1 MRRPLPASPR
11 SPEPGNGDAAV
22 DLASFSAQLAALRDR
37 ALSAIGDAADPAA
50 LDAVESAYLGR
61 KGELRQ
67 LLGGIGALAAEDR
80 PKVGALAN
88 PLREEIETA
97 IATRRARLEELAF
110 EVRIAAERTDVTL
123 PGRRQARGS
132 LHPLIET
139 QREITRVFTHFGFVT
154 YEGPEVETDELNFE
168 LLNIPADHPARDL
181 WDTLYVADP
190 QAGARSSQLV
200 LRTHTSPGQ
209 IRAMREY
216 SPPIRVLLPGRC
228 FRYENVAADR
238 NFEFF
243 QIEGL
248 MVDETTSLGHLRGLL
263 DEFARAM
270 FGPSTATRFRPGYYP
285 FTEPSVAF
293 DISCLICGGT
303 GCPACKKSGWV
314 TVLGAGMV
322 HPLVLRNGGLDPER
336 YQGWAFGMGT
346 DRITGLR
353 YGVPDIRLL
362 LEGDL
367 RFLESF

>member
-1 MRRPLPASPR
+1 
-11 SPEPGNGDAAV
+11 V
-22 DLASFSAQLAALRDR
+22 DLASFSAQLVALRDR
-37 ALSAIGDAADPAA
+37 ALSAIAGAADPAA
-50 LDAVESAYLGR
+50 LDAVESDYLGR
-61 KGELRQ
+61 KGELRS
-67 LLGGIGALAAEDR
+67 LLGGIGALPTDDR

-88 PLREEIETA
+88 PLREEIEAA
-97 IATRRARLEELAF
+97 IATRRQRLDELAL
-110 EVRIAAERTDVTL
+110 EVRLATERSDVTL
-123 PGRRQARGS
+123 PGRDQPRGS

-139 QREITRVFTHFGFVT
+139 QREISRVFAHFGFVT
-154 YEGPEVETDELNFE
+154 YEGPEVETDELNFQ

-190 QAGARSSQLV
+190 SAERRGSQLV

-216 SPPIRVLLPGRC
+216 PPPIRVLLPGRC

-270 FGPSTATRFRPGYYP
+270 FGPATATRFRPGYYP

-293 DISCLICGGT
+293 DISCLICGGV

-322 HPLVLRNGGLDPER
+322 HPVVLRNGGLDPER

-353 YGVPDIRLL
+353 HGIPDIRLL
-362 LEGDL
+362 LEGDV